1 MINTL
6 EKLFK
11 IDGMMAQKIDALGGD
26 KTGLKDIPRSIIKCY
41 DARRWSL

>member
-26 KTGLKDIPRSIIKCY
+26 KTGLKDIQEALSTK
-41 DARRWSL
+41 A